1 MAMKMIVALRLECVD
16 RNLSKQRSISV
27 KSKSHS
33 VWSAWIE
40 IRCRIFRMR
49 RDIVALRLECVDRN
63 LEVEREWNSPEV
75 ALRLECVD
83 RNIQRRYI
91 CRCWVQSH
99 SVWSAWIE
107 ILGNRHVEAPINV
120 ALRLECVDRNIPCV
134 RCPKVVWVALR
145 LECVDRNVRN

>member
-1 MAMKMIVALRLECVD
+1 M
-16 RNLSKQRSISV
+16 
-27 KSKSHS
+27 SHS

-40 IRCRIFRMR
+40 ILLGLSSTDTIR
-49 RDIVALRLECVDRN
+49 
-63 LEVEREWNSPEV
+63 
-75 ALRLECVD
+75 
-83 RNIQRRYI
+83 
-91 CRCWVQSH
+91 SH